1 MVRPFLLLTLAAA
14 ALAGPWTDGR
24 AGDER
29 KKRLRARGGSAATE
43 KAVAKGLAWLALHQ
57 SPSGLWDADGFMD
70 VHDCACDGKG
80 GGWHGERVPCG
91 FDVEVTALA
100 TLAFL
105 GAGHTHKAGG
115 PHRATVARAVAA
127 LRANTARS
135 LFGIAYAT
143 QALAEAHDLTGDA
156 ALKPAVERGLETLV
170 SSRRPDGGWR
180 YFPGSRMES
189 GVPTT
194 TAVVAALVAARRCGF
209 EVGGG
214 FEQPVR
220 KWLDRLYAVEN
231 DRYKYTLNAHKLGY
245 TPTTTNAAS
254 ALWIHTLL
262 GTPASDRRIRAGQ
275 RCLAKRRPKWS
286 VKHVRRK
293 VNGVMRDV
301 QIGYLQHYYWW
312 HGTEGLARVGGESWK
327 AWNGAL
333 KRALLPK
340 QRTNGHLAGSWDP
353 AGTYGKVAGRV
364 YSTSLCVLMLETY
377 YRAT

>member
-1 MVRPFLLLTLAAA
+1 
-14 ALAGPWTDGR
+14 LAGPWTANR
-24 AGDER
+24 TGDAR
-29 KKRLRARGGSAATE
+29 KKALRARGGSAATE
-43 KAVAKGLAWLALHQ
+43 KAVAKGLAWLAAHQ
-57 SPSGLWDADGFMD
+57 SASGLWDADGFMG

-105 GAGHTHKAGG
+105 GAGHTHKTEG
-115 PHRATVARAVAA
+115 RWRAVVERALDA
-127 LRANTARS
+127 LRKKQARS

-143 QALAEAHDLTGDA
+143 QALAEAYDMTGDA
-156 ALKPAVERGLETLV
+156 ALKPSVERGIETMVGARL
-170 SSRRPDGGWR
+170 PDGGWR
-180 YFPGSRMES
+180 YFPGTRMES

-209 EVGGG
+209 EVGSG

-220 KWLDRLYAVEN
+220 KWLDHLYSSEK

-262 GTPASDRRIRAGQ
+262 EVPASDRRIRAGQ

-286 VKHVRRK
+286 VKHVQRK

-312 HGTEGLARVGGESWK
+312 HGTEALARTGGESWK

-340 QRTNGHLAGSWDP
+340 QRKNGHSAGSWDP

-364 YSTSLCVLMLETY
+364 YSTSLCVLMLATY
-377 YRAT
+377 YRAP